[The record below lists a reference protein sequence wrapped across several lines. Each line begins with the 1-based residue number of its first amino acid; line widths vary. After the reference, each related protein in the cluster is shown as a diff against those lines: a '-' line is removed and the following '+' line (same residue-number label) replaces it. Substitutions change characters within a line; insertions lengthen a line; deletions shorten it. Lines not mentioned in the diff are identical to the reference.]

1 MKEATILERIESL
14 EAGLREIKGWLLKK
28 EIESFKN
35 ENDKKV
41 SWFNRII
48 KKSNNK

>member
-14 EAGLREIKGWLLKK
+14 EAGLRQIKGWLLKK
-28 EIESFKN
+28 EMESCKN
-35 ENDKKV
+35 EKRV

-48 KKSNNK
+48 KKSNKK